1 MRNKSY
7 SIRRP
12 FETSNLLAACGEWIR
27 LHNHRIAKIGE
38 WQRLETQLF
47 TQAKQSGIAV
57 ETCLES
63 DRLEAHA
70 MKELDSQIETL
81 GQQTDDL
88 AAKLLSLSVASLA
101 EVVAKIEV
109 GLKIQGSEDWQPY
122 ALELVEDGLNALR
135 KRLD

>member
-1 MRNKSY
+1 MRNKLY
-7 SIRRP
+7 STRKP
-12 FETSNLLAACGEWIR
+12 FETSNLLAVSSEWIS
-27 LHNHRIAKIGE
+27 LHTQRISKISE
-38 WQRLETQLF
+38 WQCLETQLF
-47 TQAKQSGIAV
+47 TQAKQRGIAV

-63 DRLEAHA
+63 DRPEAHA
-70 MKELDSQIETL
+70 MKELDTQIEAL
-81 GQQTDDL
+81 GQQTEDL
-88 AAKLLSLSVASLA
+88 AANILSLPVESLA